1 MNLKNKLIIG
11 CAQTDENYGLSKH
24 KKFEEVLNNA
34 IKSGINFLDTSP
46 HYKNNNSIIK
56 KFTNKKNSQIISKL
70 KFNYNLDRNFETKI
84 KKAIEEELSSY
95 NVDNLYAILIHDP
108 LLPLN
113 SDKWK
118 IVSKVLNKYKKKNLI
133 KKIGISIYNTFE
145 LDNILNIFTPDIIQF
160 PLNVFY
166 QSFTNIELLKKLK
179 KKKIELH
186 ARSIFLQGSL
196 LKKLYELNP
205 ELKIWNKEFSKWSKF
220 LSKNKINALKASL
233 IFALKNSLIDKF
245 VIGLDNKKQFQDLK
259 KEFLNIQKN
268 KKILNNFNFDELKTD
283 NIILS
288 DPRYWYS
295 INREEKLNYKKW
307 LDVKDNVLNG
317 GMLLSKRPDQ
327 FLPVGWPTFYSKAKG
342 CFIWDL
348 KNKKYLDFS
357 LMGVGTNILGYSNK
371 RINRDVIKSIHKG
384 SMSTLNS
391 GLDKL
396 LADKLIR
403 LHSWSE
409 IAAFSRTGAEANAL
423 AIRISRIVSG
433 RDEIAICGY
442 HGWHDWYLSSN
453 ISNKKNLDAIH
464 LSGLSTIG
472 IPKKLKG
479 LTHPFKYNDIKGF
492 KKLIKKNPNI
502 GTVFMEV
509 ERNEKPKNNFLKQI
523 RNITEKNNIVL
534 IFDECTSGFRETNG
548 GLHKKYK
555 IYPDI
560 AVFGKALG
568 NGIPITVVLGKKE
581 IMTKSIKSFMSS
593 TFWTDATGPAAA
605 LSTLNEMERI
615 KSWKKISKIGK
626 KIKNKWTK
634 LSKKYKIKIRIQ
646 GIDALPSFSFDSN
659 FNLYLKTFLTQEML
673 KKNILATNSVYCCV
687 EHEKY
692 LSIYFAELEKIFS
705 RIKNILKLK
714 NISNYL
720 RFPVSQPGFSR
731 LN

>member
-1 MNLKNKLIIG
+1 MNLKNKLILG
-11 CAQTDENYGLSKH
+11 CAQSDKKYGLSRN
-24 KKFEEVLNNA
+24 KKFEEVLECA
-34 IKSGINFLDTSP
+34 IKSEINFLDTSP
-46 HYKNNNSIIK
+46 HYKNNNFIIK
-56 KFTNKKNSQIISKL
+56 KFKDKNLEIISKL
-70 KFNYNLDRNFETKI
+70 KFDYDLDKNYEIKI
-84 KKAIEEELSSY
+84 KADIN
-95 NVDNLYAILIHDP
+95 NVLKLNNTKKLYAILVHDP
-108 LLPLN
+108 LLPLH
-113 SDKWK
+113 SKKWK
-118 IVSKVLNKYKKKNLI
+118 IVSRVLRQLKKKKII

-145 LDNILNIFTPDIIQF
+145 LNNILDIFTPDIIQF

-166 QSFTNIELLKKLK
+166 QPFSDNKLLKKLK

-196 LKKLYELNP
+196 LKKYHKLIP
-205 ELKIWNKEFSKWSKF
+205 QLKIWNKDFLKWSKF
-220 LSKNKINALKASL
+220 LSENKVNALKASL
-233 IFALKNSLIDKF
+233 IFALKNNLIDKF
-245 VIGLDNKKQFQDLK
+245 VIGLDNKKQFESLK

-268 KKILNNFNFDELKTD
+268 KSIINIFNFKKLSSD

-307 LDVKDNVLNG
+307 LDVKDKVLNG

-327 FLPVGWPTFYSKAKG
+327 FLPIGWPTFYSKAKS
-342 CFIWDL
+342 CHIWDL

-371 RINRDVIKSIHKG
+371 RINRNVIKTINRGSI
-384 SMSTLNS
+384 STLNS

-396 LADKLIR
+396 LADKLIK
-403 LHSWSE
+403 LHPWSK
-409 IAAFSRTGAEANAL
+409 IAVFSRTGAEANAI
-423 AIRISRIVSG
+423 AIRISRIASEK
-433 RDEIAICGY
+433 DEIAICGY

-453 ISNKKNLDAIH
+453 ISNKKNLDAVH

-472 IPKKLKG
+472 IPKKLRG

-492 KKLIKKNPNI
+492 KRLIKKNPNI

-523 RNITEKNNIVL
+523 RNITEKNNIIL

-568 NGIPITVVLGKKE
+568 NGIPITVVLGKKQ
-581 IMTKSIKSFMSS
+581 IMSKSIKSFISS

-605 LSTLNEMERI
+605 ISTLNEMERI
-615 KSWKKISKIGK
+615 KSWKKISKTGK
-626 KIKNKWTK
+626 KIKNKWAK
-634 LSKKYKIKIRIQ
+634 LSKKYEIKIRIQ
-646 GIDALPSFSFDSN
+646 GIDALPSFSFDSKL
-659 FNLYLKTFLTQEML
+659 NLYLKTFITQEML

-705 RIKNILKLK
+705 KIKNILQIK